1 MCVNDRARARTM
13 KVMTYV
19 FFIHAAEKP
28 NKATQDARGQLLDNL
43 DHDFGLSQ
51 KAVGAIMIA
60 SIHSVYT

>member
-1 MCVNDRARARTM
+1 M